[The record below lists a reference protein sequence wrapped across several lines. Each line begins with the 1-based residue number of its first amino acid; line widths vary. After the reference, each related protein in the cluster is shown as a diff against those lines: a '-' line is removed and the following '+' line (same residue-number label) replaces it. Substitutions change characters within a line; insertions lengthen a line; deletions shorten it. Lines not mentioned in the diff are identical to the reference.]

1 MLKQCYNRI
10 MIDVTQDIHSLTTF
24 KRNSSG
30 LMKRM
35 KKTGRPLVLT
45 VNGKAEAVLLD
56 AAAYQQVAAQLDAVA
71 SIQRGLAQARK
82 GTGRSVDEVFDHM
95 EREDAIR

>member
-1 MLKQCYNRI
+1 MVN
-10 MIDVTQDIHSLTTF
+10 VAEDIHSFTTF

-45 VNGKAEAVLLD
+45 INGKAEAVVLD
-56 AAAYQQVAAQLDAVA
+56 PITYQQIAEHLDVIAR
-71 SIQRGLAQARK
+71 IRRGLAQAKR
-82 GTGRSVDEVFDHM
+82 GEGQTVDEVFDEL
-95 EREDAIR
+95 EREP

>member
-1 MLKQCYNRI
+1 
-10 MIDVTQDIHSLTTF
+10 MIDVAQDIHSMTTF

-45 VNGKAEAVLLD
+45 VKGKATAVVLD
-56 AAAYQQVAAQLDAVA
+56 ATAYQEVAEHLDVVA
-71 SIQRGLAQARK
+71 SIRRGLAQAEK
-82 GTGRSVDEVFDHM
+82 GLGRPVDEVFDDL
-95 EREDAIR
+95 EREA

>member
-1 MLKQCYNRI
+1 MLEVA
-10 MIDVTQDIHSLTTF
+10 MIDVVEDIHSLTTF

-30 LMKRM
+30 LMRRM

-56 AAAYQQVAAQLDAVA
+56 AAAYQEVA
-71 SIQRGLAQARK
+71 SHLDTIASIRRGLAQARR
-82 GTGRSVDEVFDHM
+82 GEGRPAEDVLDEL
-95 EREDAIR
+95 EREA

>member
-1 MLKQCYNRI
+1 

-24 KRNSSG
+24 KRNSTS

-45 VNGKAEAVLLD
+45 INGKAEAVVLD
-56 AAAYQQVAAQLDAVA
+56 PAAYQDIADNLDAIA
-71 SIQRGLAQARK
+71 SIRRGLAQARR
-82 GTGRSVDEVFDHM
+82 GEGRPAEEVFGEL
-95 EREDAIR
+95 ERED

>member
-1 MLKQCYNRI
+1 
-10 MIDVTQDIHSLTTF
+10 MIDVIQDIHSLTKF

-30 LMKRM
+30 LMRRM

-56 AAAYQQVAAQLDAVA
+56 AAAYQVIAGHLDVVS
-71 SIQRGLAQARK
+71 SIRRGLAQARK
-82 GTGRSVDEVFDHM
+82 GAGRDADDVFSEL
-95 EREDAIR
+95 EREDSNR

>member
-1 MLKQCYNRI
+1 

-30 LMKRM
+30 LMRRM

-45 VNGKAEAVLLD
+45 IKGKAEAVLLD
-56 AAAYQQVAAQLDAVA
+56 AATYQEVADHLDAVA
-71 SIQRGLAQARK
+71 SIRRGLAQARK
-82 GTGRSVDEVFDHM
+82 GEGRLADDLLDEL
-95 EREDAIR
+95 ERES